1 MVAEAIKVYGLHPE
15 QDAVN
20 ILKRVPEK
28 ISKLSQVWEN
38 YSILKDYPII
48 ICSFNEAV
56 LDMAVDLSNKHG
68 LLISD
73 ASHLAVMKAQ
83 GIANIATN
91 DRDFERVNG
100 IDVYKP

>member
-1 MVAEAIKVYGLHPE
+1 
-15 QDAVN
+15 
-20 ILKRVPEK
+20 
-28 ISKLSQVWEN
+28 
-38 YSILKDYPII
+38 
-48 ICSFNEAV
+48 
-56 LDMAVDLSNKHG
+56 MAVDLSNKHG

-73 ASHLAVMKAQ
+73 ASHLAVVRAQ